1 MKTAEAARSTRT
13 PEIAEE
19 VAKALVRRPGPRLA
33 EGLVTHIERSTI
45 DLDLARRQ
53 WQGYVDALHSQGWET
68 IEVDPAP
75 DCPDSVFIE
84 DAVVVYGRTAVVTRP
99 GA

>member
-53 WQGYVDALHSQGWET
+53 WQDYVDALHSQGWET

-84 DAVVVYGRTAVVTRP
+84 DAVVVHGDLARRP
-99 GA
+99 SGP